1 MLSPGLLVSAGG
13 DGRFR
18 KATTVV
24 RPETNCDPDPDK
36 LVCNIQM
43 SLSRRCLFAVPLI
56 SRTFA
61 ANPRAIFDGKSEA
74 GWVTYR
80 GSGFPSDGWEIRD
93 GCIHAKQA
101 YMVPCLATVDV
112 YTDFDLSFEWKIAPG
127 GNAGVFYSCRGKEP
141 PVGTWAKPESWWHR
155 THSSRGQEYQILDDA
170 AASER
175 TEPSKTSA
183 SLYGKIAAPPD
194 KPLRPAMQWNEG
206 RIVVRGLHAEHWLN
220 GMKVVD
226 YEMKPDEKKPSPI
239 VLQHHHSEAWF
250 RNLRIA

>member
-1 MLSPGLLVSAGG
+1 MVVSRRALFLAALWPRGRAAGPQTLF
-13 DGRFR
+13 DGR
-18 KATTVV
+18 
-24 RPETNCDPDPDK
+24 
-36 LVCNIQM
+36 
-43 SLSRRCLFAVPLI
+43 
-56 SRTFA
+56 
-61 ANPRAIFDGKSEA
+61 SEA

-80 GSGFPSDGWEIRD
+80 GSGFPSEGWDIKD
-93 GCIHAKQA
+93 GCIHAKAA

-112 YTDFDLSFEWKIAPG
+112 YTDFDFSFEWMIAPG

-141 PVGTWAKPESWWHR
+141 PVGTGTKPESWWHR

-183 SLYGKIAAPPD
+183 SLYGKIAAPAD
-194 KPLRPAMQWNEG
+194 KPVRPAMQWNEG
-206 RIVVRGLHAEHWLN
+206 RIVVRGLYAGHWLN
-220 GMKVVD
+220 GIKVVG
-226 YEMKPDEKKPSPI
+226 YEMKSGEKKPSPI